1 MQLKFERLGDVLR
14 VEVRSREGAEETR
27 EAIEKTLAE
36 REKHGVLGL
45 LIVVKNS
52 RAIFKVEE
60 YGLSQHLASAAAIP
74 GLRAA
79 AVAEDPAVHSAH
91 QYLELI
97 AAQRGVAVRAF
108 TNEAEALAWLRSPR

>member
-1 MQLKFERLGDVLR
+1 VQLKFERLSDVLR
-14 VEVRSREGAEETR
+14 VEMRDRETPEETR
-27 EAIEKTLAE
+27 EVVERTLAE

-60 YGLSQHLASAAAIP
+60 YGLSQHLGRAAGIP

-79 AVAEDPAVHSAH
+79 TVTEDSSVHSAH

-97 AAQRGVAVRAF
+97 ARQRGVAVRAF
-108 TNEAEALAWLRSPR
+108 TNEADALAWLRGPR